1 MGMPGGYKGIPELLG
16 HASVF
21 ILMGFRDI
29 DVEM

>member
-1 MGMPGGYKGIPELLG
+1 MGIPGGYKGIPEVLG

-21 ILMGFRDI
+21 ILMGYQYI